1 MAGSVN
7 DSLRSE
13 LLNSPNHRFRSRVG
27 AFLYLLRWKYAW
39 FFLLAPAVAI
49 LLSIVIFPMLYS
61 LSLSFHDW
69 NIIRSQDWK
78 WVGIDNYKII
88 ISEDPYFLS
97 TLKVTVVFLV
107 GTISLQFV
115 FGLIIALILN
125 EITGK
130 IIGVLRPALIVP
142 TIMTPVVVGII
153 WRLMYNPD
161 IGMLNYFLSLFGF
174 SPVNWTGMPGTALP
188 SVMMADIWE
197 WTPFMALVML
207 AGLKSLPQEPFEAA
221 MVDGASAW
229 QKFRYITLPLL
240 APAMLVALLIRLM
253 DAFKTF
259 DLVFVLTQ
267 GGPGMSTEILN
278 YYTYRYGFKFFH
290 LGYASALSWILV
302 VIVTVVSIFFIKI
315 IRSGNTYSEQR

>member
-13 LLNSPNHRFRSRVG
+13 LLNLPNHRFRSRVG
-27 AFLYLLRWKYAW
+27 ALFYLLRWKYAW
-39 FFLLAPAVAI
+39 FFFLAPAVAI

-88 ISEDPYFLS
+88 LSEDPYFLT

-174 SPVNWTGMPGTALP
+174 SPINWTGMPGTALP

-207 AGLKSLPQEPFEAA
+207 AGLKALPQEPFEAA

-290 LGYASALSWILV
+290 LGYASALSWLLV
-302 VIVTVVSIFFIKI
+302 VIDTVVSIFFIKF
-315 IRSGNTYSEQR
+315 IRSGGSYSEQR

>member
-1 MAGSVN
+1 MV
-7 DSLRSE
+7 
-13 LLNSPNHRFRSRVG
+13 
-27 AFLYLLRWKYAW
+27 
-39 FFLLAPAVAI
+39 
-49 LLSIVIFPMLYS
+49 YS

-69 NIIRSQDWK
+69 NIIRAEGWK
-78 WVGIDNYKII
+78 WIGIDNYKTILF
-88 ISEDPYFLS
+88 EDPYFPAAF
-97 TLKVTVVFLV
+97 KVTLFYVA
-107 GTISLQFV
+107 GTVSLQFAL
-115 FGLIIALILN
+115 GLLIALILN
-125 EITGK
+125 QIVGKLTGFLRTTL
-130 IIGVLRPALIVP
+130 IIP

-161 IGMLNYFLSLFGF
+161 IGMLNYFLTMFGF

-207 AGLKSLPQEPFEAA
+207 AGLQALPQEPFEAA
-221 MVDGASAW
+221 LVDGASSW
-229 QKFRYITLPLL
+229 QTFRYITLPLL
-240 APAMLVALLIRLM
+240 VPTMLVALLIRLM

-290 LGYASALSWILV
+290 LGYASALSWFLV
-302 VIVTVVSIFFIKI
+302 VIVTIVSLILIKI
-315 IRSGNTYSEQR
+315 IRSRGTYAEGE